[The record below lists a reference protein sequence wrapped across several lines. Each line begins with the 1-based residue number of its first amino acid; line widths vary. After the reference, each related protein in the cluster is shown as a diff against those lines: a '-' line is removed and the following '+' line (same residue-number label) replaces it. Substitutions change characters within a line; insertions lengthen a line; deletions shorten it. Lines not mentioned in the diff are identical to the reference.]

1 MQGDVGDLGPD
12 HNAVFIAE
20 VIELLRVLI
29 VGQAQG
35 VGAQLPD
42 DGHVRL
48 VILNREG
55 VALALQVL
63 MAAHAPEGI
72 AAAVEEE
79 ALFRIAGKHAA
90 TEAGRHL
97 VAGGELRG
105 CGVEIGIVHA
115 VPEMDVFDDELGAAL
130 HRLRLPVH
138 GDLHR
143 IGVVPGLHGDSRG
156 FRFEIHDRRDLD
168 ARGTFLE
175 QFKMLLGHGD
185 QLHFAVQ
192 AAVEGEVRLLG
203 VDALAVAVVDGDSE
217 RSGMGQRHAEGG
229 IAALVAG
236 ELLAVEINLRRVIGA
251 VDFQIVFF
259 AAQLL
264 GGNLAHIP
272 ALASMVVV
280 AAVLAV
286 DGVPGMGQ
294 AHGYAL
300 RSIGRR
306 SINGDG
312 GF

>member
-29 VGQAQG
+29 VCQAQG

-115 VPEMDVFDDELGAAL
+115 VPEMDVFDDKLGLIL
-130 HRLRLPVH
+130 HGLRLAV
-138 GDLHR
+138 DR
-143 IGVVPGLHGDSRG
+143 NVDRSGVVPGLHSDGGSAILQ
-156 FRFEIHDRRDLD
+156 IHHRRDLD
-168 ARGTFLE
+168 AGRPVLE
-175 QFKMLLGHGD
+175 KFKVLLWNGD
-185 QLHFAVQ
+185 QVY
-192 AAVEGEVRLLG
+192 
-203 VDALAVAVVDGDSE
+203 
-217 RSGMGQRHAEGG
+217 
-229 IAALVAG
+229 
-236 ELLAVEINLRRVIGA
+236 
-251 VDFQIVFF
+251 
-259 AAQLL
+259 
-264 GGNLAHIP
+264 IP
-272 ALASMVVV
+272 V
-280 AAVLAV
+280 
-286 DGVPGMGQ
+286 
-294 AHGYAL
+294 
-300 RSIGRR
+300 
-306 SINGDG
+306 
-312 GF
+312 